1 MSDLQLFQ
9 NPEFGRV
16 RIVEVSG
23 EAWMVGKDVAEA
35 LGYAKAQN
43 AIAAHVD
50 EEDRKVAP
58 IQGTPGGTQEMTII
72 NESGLYSLVLSSK
85 LPNARKFRRWVTTE
99 VLHTVRRHGAYMT
112 PETLQAAIL
121 NPDTMIQLC
130 QQLKAEREH
139 SRQLEAENAA
149 MLPKAVF
156 ADAVSA
162 SKSSIL
168 VGELAKL
175 LRQNGVDTGEKRL
188 FHWLRQNGYLIK
200 RNGADHVRKIDC
212 RAEKLF
218 ETDSTRQ
225 NYRKQKSDGQ
235 SQDSTDKPDLQHVG
249 KGGQVGG
256 ASKYPRIISQPVEAP
271 FRHARRDTVNGEK
284 AHNDC
289 SYDRIQIH
297 DEQGQRTGQYKARNH
312 SFIFFHIVSPLSIKR
327 DGTVLVPPLH
337 FIRQS

>member
-16 RIVEVSG
+16 RIVEVNG

-35 LGYAKAQN
+35 LGYSNPQKA
-43 AIAAHVD
+43 IRDHVD
-50 EEDRKVAP
+50 DDDKTVNESFTVN
-58 IQGTPGGTQEMTII
+58 GTQGALI

-99 VLHTVRRHGAYMT
+99 VLPTVRKHGAYMT

-130 QQLKAEREH
+130 QQLKAEQEH

-200 RNGADHVRKIDC
+200 RNGADHNMPTQRSI
-212 RAEKLF
+212 EQGLF
-218 ETDSTRQ
+218 VIKETTVCHA
-225 NYRKQKSDGQ
+225 DGHTTI
-235 SQDSTDKPDLQHVG
+235 SKTPKVTG
-249 KGGQVGG
+249 KGQQ
-256 ASKYPRIISQPVEAP
+256 Y
-271 FRHARRDTVNGEK
+271 FVN
-284 AHNDC
+284 
-289 SYDRIQIH
+289 
-297 DEQGQRTGQYKARNH
+297 
-312 SFIFFHIVSPLSIKR
+312 
-327 DGTVLVPPLH
+327 LH
-337 FIRQS
+337 LRSM

>member
-16 RIVEVSG
+16 RIVEVNG

-35 LGYAKAQN
+35 LGYKNPRQALASN
-43 AIAAHVD
+43 V
-50 EEDRKVAP
+50 EVEDRGVHSVD
-58 IQGTPGGTQEMTII
+58 TPSGEQEMTII

-85 LPNARKFRRWVTTE
+85 LPKARKFRRWVTTE
-99 VLHTVRRHGAYMT
+99 VLPTVRRHGAYMT

-121 NPDTMIQLC
+121 NPDTMIRLC
-130 QQLKAEREH
+130 QQLKAEQEH

-200 RNGADHVRKIDC
+200 RNGADHNMPTQRSI
-212 RAEKLF
+212 EQGLF
-218 ETDSTRQ
+218 VIKETTVCHA
-225 NYRKQKSDGQ
+225 DGHTTI
-235 SQDSTDKPDLQHVG
+235 SKAPKVTG
-249 KGGQVGG
+249 KGQQ
-256 ASKYPRIISQPVEAP
+256 Y
-271 FRHARRDTVNGEK
+271 FVN
-284 AHNDC
+284 
-289 SYDRIQIH
+289 
-297 DEQGQRTGQYKARNH
+297 
-312 SFIFFHIVSPLSIKR
+312 
-327 DGTVLVPPLH
+327 LH
-337 FIRQS
+337 LRSM

>member
-16 RIVEVSG
+16 RIVEVNG

-35 LGYAKAQN
+35 LGYKNPRQALASN
-43 AIAAHVD
+43 VEA
-50 EEDRKVAP
+50 EDRGVHSVD
-58 IQGTPGGTQEMTII
+58 TPSGEQEMTII

-99 VLHTVRRHGAYMT
+99 VLPTVRRHGAYMT

-200 RNGADHVRKIDC
+200 RNGADHNMPTQRSI
-212 RAEKLF
+212 EQGLF
-218 ETDSTRQ
+218 VIKETTVCHA
-225 NYRKQKSDGQ
+225 DGHTTI
-235 SQDSTDKPDLQHVG
+235 SKTPKVTG
-249 KGGQVGG
+249 KGQQ
-256 ASKYPRIISQPVEAP
+256 Y
-271 FRHARRDTVNGEK
+271 FVN
-284 AHNDC
+284 
-289 SYDRIQIH
+289 
-297 DEQGQRTGQYKARNH
+297 
-312 SFIFFHIVSPLSIKR
+312 
-327 DGTVLVPPLH
+327 LH
-337 FIRQS
+337 LRSM